1 MAFGIQKCPLMT
13 QRCGPAAHA
22 AKIWSAIPDET
33 AAQTHFYPGAKADGT
48 MDTRFEKFV
57 SEVEGRAA
65 PAYENILKGVIPK
78 DGHARRDFSQF
89 LALMHVCTPAM
100 RRVTAEVLGHRVQT
114 IRDEDAP

>member
-1 MAFGIQKCPLMT
+1 MT

-48 MDTRFEKFV
+48 MDTRFKKFV

-89 LALMHVCTPAM
+89 LALMHVCTPAI